1 LSNLCALTLLL
12 KNKTRVLN
20 WLSCFNFANFKKSIY
35 FILNLEMLKSKSR
48 FFLMGVVGVTIF
60 FIFHKLV
67 NHINAEHNKLWDLI
81 ACILITMA
89 VWEGNIY
96 IDNYLNKI
104 VPWQKSVKKRIAIQ
118 APMSISY
125 TTITIFIS
133 LFLFNKIVCQYPQ
146 KQQDEFRTIA
156 LIIGLMTSIII
167 LTIDISSQFLA
178 NWKKSLTEIEK
189 HKTKT
194 SQVQLQNL
202 KNQINPHFLFNNLS
216 VLSSLVY
223 NDQDKAV
230 DFINQLSKVYR
241 YILENRESEL
251 ATIESEM
258 TFINSYI
265 FLLQIRFDKNIQFN
279 IEIDSEKKQCLI
291 PPMSLQLLIENAIK
305 HNEISTDHPLTIT
318 IKTKNEQIEISNN
331 LQLRTNQEPSS
342 KTGIQNIIDRYTYF
356 TKREI
361 EIIQDEKS
369 FIVKIPILKE
379 K

>member
-1 LSNLCALTLLL
+1 MI
-12 KNKTRVLN
+12 KN
-20 WLSCFNFANFKKSIY
+20 
-35 FILNLEMLKSKSR
+35 KSR
-48 FFLMGVVGVTIF
+48 FFFMGIVGVIIF
-60 FIFHKLV
+60 FILQTLMKHNV
-67 NHINAEHNKLWDLI
+67 VEHNKLLDLV
-81 ACILITMA
+81 ASILITML

-96 IDNYLNKI
+96 IDDYLNKI
-104 VPWQKSVKKRIAIQ
+104 VPWQRSVKKRIAVQ
-118 APMSISY
+118 LPVSIAY
-125 TTITIFIS
+125 TMVTIFIS
-133 LFLFNKIVCQYPQ
+133 LFLFNKYVCQFPQ
-146 KQQDEFRTIA
+146 KQQEEFRIIA
-156 LIIGLMTSIII
+156 FIIGLMTSIII
-167 LTIDISSQFLA
+167 LTIDISSQFFF
-178 NWKKSLTEIEK
+178 NWKKSLIEIEK
-189 HKTKT
+189 HKTET

-223 NDQDKAV
+223 SDQDKAV

-265 FLLQIRFDKNIQFN
+265 FLLQIRFDKNIQFY
-279 IEIDSEKKQCLI
+279 IEIEEGKKQLMI

-305 HNEISTDHPLTIT
+305 HNEISTILPLTIT
-318 IKTKNEQIEISNN
+318 IKTENDFLVISNN
-331 LQLRTNQEPSS
+331 LQLRNNHEPSS

-361 EIIQDEKS
+361 AIIQDENS
-369 FIVKIPILKE
+369 FNVKIPILKE